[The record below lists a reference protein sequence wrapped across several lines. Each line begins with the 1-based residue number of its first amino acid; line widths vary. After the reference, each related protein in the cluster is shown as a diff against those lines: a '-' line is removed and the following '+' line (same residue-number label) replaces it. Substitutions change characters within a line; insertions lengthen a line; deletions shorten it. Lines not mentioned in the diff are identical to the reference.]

1 MAVYY
6 DENTK
11 TISIDTQH
19 TTYQMK
25 IGPYGVLLHS
35 YYGNRI
41 SNEDM
46 SYLFRYEDVGFSTAM
61 GDAGMD
67 RTVSLDTM
75 PQEMP

>member
-35 YYGNRI
+35 YYGNRT

-46 SYLFRYEDVGFSTAM
+46 SYPILLIPSCPYQHPP
-61 GDAGMD
+61 
-67 RTVSLDTM
+67 LL
-75 PQEMP
+75 

>member
-61 GDAGMD
+61 GDAGMVGYNASGD
-67 RTVSLDTM
+67 AFL
-75 PQEMP
+75 